1 MGKIKKKDVKKTEKL
16 SVEATE
22 ETGSKL
28 SSVSVTSTDEPAS
41 PTITTTPNT
50 EPVKQDEPLATA
62 AATES
67 LEEPVLNQLIVAKYE
82 GELVNG
88 LYEGEGVAYYKD
100 GNVYRGMFSE
110 GFMHGKGT
118 YTWTDGLMY
127 EGEFSMNCPMGY
139 GVYIWPNGSRYE
151 GQVYKGLRHGTGIY
165 VASDQNVSYVGEW
178 HKGIRHGKGTIFYNA
193 EGTSWYEGEWKHK
206 TKEGWGVQC
215 FMSGN
220 IYEGEW
226 KNNKFHGM
234 GRMKW
239 LSSNEEYKGQWEN
252 GIQNGL
258 GTHTWFL
265 KRVPGSQYSLRNEYV
280 GNFVDGVRHG
290 QGRYYYA
297 NGAMYDGEW
306 KTNKKHGMGKFIF
319 KNGKIYVGEFVED
332 QISEYPN
339 FKYDRVNTPDLSGIR
354 TQSPA
359 CGENLDA
366 STFNSGISSLS
377 GSYIELDLTSLLNLF
392 PENERLEELKQVEYG
407 VLRNLTMLR
416 RMYKFYSSLGNE
428 NCFDNAFLMTK
439 LQFWRFLK
447 DCKFHHYKLT
457 LSEMDRFLTGTAD
470 PEEVHSPFATMLIRT
485 FLTHIIYLAYHITHT
500 QNLEKKFSI
509 VDCFSNIMAQN
520 ISPHAS
526 HIKGFLLLDEHKTEH
541 AMSYIDKSWDIYKI
555 YCRKNSSPPY
565 EPTMTMRH
573 FIWMM
578 KDLKIIN
585 NKLSVTKI
593 VDILADDDPCVRDG
607 NEINLELELTFLEF
621 FEALFGCATVYV
633 TDDLLKETANGLQG
647 EQTERP
653 AMDSSADPAE
663 HCTTPSQSH
672 KSEYETEEQLL
683 ISNLKANGKCSPPVS
698 LHTPKKVQ
706 KEVTT
711 ADKWFN
717 QINVFFEKI
726 FFPAYEKVEQL
737 KAEIPQN
744 RMRQAELTRLQQIRE
759 EEEARLKAL
768 KAEEEAK
775 KIAQME
781 LEKVRIEAVPISVD
795 QADDTK
801 SEQQPITPKHEP
813 SMPPSTAST
822 KTPPATGK
830 KKKR

>member
-1 MGKIKKKDVKKTEKL
+1 MGKIKKKDVKKAEKL
-16 SVEATE
+16 TVEMSEDTS
-22 ETGSKL
+22 SKL
-28 SSVSVTSTDEPAS
+28 SPVSVASTEEPNS
-41 PTITTTPNT
+41 PSITTVPNI
-50 EPVKQDEPLATA
+50 EPVKQEESFVLVP
-62 AATES
+62 TEES
-67 LEEPVLNQLIVAKYE
+67 YEEPVLTQLIVEKYE
-82 GELVNG
+82 GELVSD

-118 YTWTDGLMY
+118 YTWTDGLTY
-127 EGEFSMNCPMGY
+127 EGDFSMNCPMGF
-139 GVYIWPNGSRYE
+139 GVYTWLNGSRYE
-151 GQVYKGLRHGTGIY
+151 GQVHKALRHGTGMY
-165 VASDQNVSYVGEW
+165 MSSDHKVSYVGEW
-178 HKGIRHGKGTIFYNA
+178 YKGIRHGKGTIFYNA
-193 EGTSWYEGEWKHK
+193 EGTSWYEGEWIHK
-206 TKEGWGVQC
+206 DKEGWGVQR
-215 FMSGN
+215 FKSGN
-220 IYEGEW
+220 IYEGQW
-226 KNNKFHGM
+226 QNNKFHGM

-239 LSSNEEYKGQWEN
+239 LSSNEEYMGQWEH

-306 KTNKKHGMGKFIF
+306 KNNKKHGMGKFIF
-319 KNGKIYVGEFVED
+319 KNGKIYIGEFVED
-332 QISEYPN
+332 QIAEYPD

-359 CGENLDA
+359 WGENLRA
-366 STFNSGISSLS
+366 STFNSGIPSLS
-377 GSYIELDLTSLLNLF
+377 GSYIELDISSLLNMF
-392 PENERLEELKQVEYG
+392 PENDRLEQLKQVEYC

-416 RMYKFYSSLGNE
+416 RTYKLYSSLGDE

-457 LSEMDRFLTGTAD
+457 LSEMDRILTDDAD
-470 PEEVHSPFATMLIRT
+470 PEEVHSPFATMLLRT
-485 FLTHIIYLAYHITHT
+485 FLTNIISLAYHITHKE
-500 QNLEKKFSI
+500 NPEKKFSI

-526 HIKGFLLLDEHKTEH
+526 HIKGFLFGDVQKTEH
-541 AMSYIDKSWDIYKI
+541 AMSYIDKSWDVYKTH
-555 YCRKNSSPPY
+555 CWKHSSPPY

-585 NKLSVTKI
+585 NELSVTKI

-607 NEINLELELTFLEF
+607 NEISLELEITFLEF
-621 FEALFGCATVYV
+621 FEALFGCATEYV
-633 TDDLLKETANGLQG
+633 TDELLNEIANELQG
-647 EQTERP
+647 EQSDQPVTNSP
-653 AMDSSADPAE
+653 ADPAE
-663 HCTTPSQSH
+663 PRPDPSHPH
-672 KSEYETEEQLL
+672 KSDYETEEKDL
-683 ISNLKANGKCSPPVS
+683 INSLKANGNCSPPVPFHS
-698 LHTPKKVQ
+698 TKKVQ
-706 KEVTT
+706 QEVTT
-711 ADKWFN
+711 DKWFH
-717 QINVFFEKI
+717 QINIFFKKI

-744 RMRQAELTRLQQIRE
+744 RMRQAEQARLQQIRE
-759 EEEARLKAL
+759 QEESRLKVL

-775 KIAQME
+775 KIAQIE
-781 LEKVRIEAVPISVD
+781 SEKAILEAVQISKD
-795 QADDTK
+795 LADDTK
-801 SEQQPITPKHEP
+801 SEQQPATPKPEP
-813 SMPPSTAST
+813 SIPPSTAST